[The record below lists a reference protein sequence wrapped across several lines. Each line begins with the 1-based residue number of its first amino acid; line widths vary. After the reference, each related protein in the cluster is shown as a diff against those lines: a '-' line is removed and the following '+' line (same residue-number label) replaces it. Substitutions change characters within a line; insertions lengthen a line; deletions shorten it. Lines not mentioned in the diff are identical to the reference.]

1 MKALRIHAYGG
12 PEVLQVDD
20 VPMPRPAPGEALVKV
35 AATSFNPADV
45 AIRTGAF
52 AAVLPLSFPHTLGM
66 DLAGTLVGDAGPGLL
81 QGDPVVAFLPPNMAG
96 AAAEYVAVP
105 VALLAHAPA
114 TIPLIEAAGLPS
126 TGTTAWQALFE
137 HGDLVEGQRVLVN
150 GGGTAVGGLAVQL
163 AVAAG
168 AEVDALAGPMSVE
181 RVRGYGAEKVVDYT
195 VRGASEVEPGVYDLV
210 VNLAPTPV
218 AELAPLV
225 RAGGR
230 LVSATT
236 ASEAADDR
244 ITIVRMAAHPSRQV
258 LEELVTA
265 VDAGRLHLHVTGARP
280 LEDAA
285 AVHVDRA
292 RGKTL
297 LQP

>member
-12 PEVLQVDD
+12 PEVLQVDEA
-20 VPMPRPAPGEALVKV
+20 PMPRQAPGEALVKV

-52 AAVLPLSFPHTLGM
+52 SAVLPLTFPHTMGM
-66 DLAGTLVGDAGPGLL
+66 DLAGTIVGDAGPEFAP
-81 QGDPVVAFLPPNMAG
+81 GDAVVAFLPPNIVG

-105 VALLAHAPA
+105 VGLLAHAPTA
-114 TIPLIEAAGLPS
+114 IPLVEAAGLPS

-137 HGDLVEGQRVLVN
+137 HGALVGGQRVLVN
-150 GGGTAVGGLAVQL
+150 GAGSVVGGLAVQL

-168 AEVDALAGPMSVE
+168 AEVDAIAGPMSVE
-181 RVRGYGAEKVVDYT
+181 RVRGYGAARILDYT
-195 VRGASEVEPGVYDLV
+195 ETAVRDIEPGSYDLA
-210 VNLAPTPV
+210 VNVAPTPV

-225 RAGGR
+225 RTRGR

-236 ASEAADDR
+236 DIEADDER
-244 ITIVRMAAHPSRQV
+244 ITTIRMAAHPSRTV
-258 LEELVTA
+258 LEELVA
-265 VDAGRLHLHVTGARP
+265 SVDAGRLRLHVTGVRP
-280 LEDAA
+280 LEDAPL
-285 AVHVDRA
+285 VHVDRE

-297 LQP
+297 LRP